1 MLAIALTFLRAY
13 WKPLA
18 IVAVLVGLVA
28 YHKVSVTWA
37 HHEGYVEG
45 KAVLQPELDLANS
58 NVKKLR
64 DAFAD
69 QQHSLEQME
78 QARAKLQADS
88 AKALADEQ
96 AKSKVWQEQAT
107 KLMGIIARPKSDDDK
122 ETCARADSL
131 LDPSGL

>member
-1 MLAIALTFLRAY
+1 MIAVALTFLRAY
-13 WKPLA
+13 WKPIAVVVVLGA
-18 IVAVLVGLVA
+18 IFA
-28 YHKVSVTWA
+28 YHRISVAWA

-45 KAVLQPELDLANS
+45 KAVLQPELDLANA

-69 QQHSLEQME
+69 QQRSLEQME
-78 QARAKLQADS
+78 QAKAKQQAAA

-96 AKSKVWQEQAT
+96 AKSKLWQEQAT
-107 KLMGIIARPKSDDDK
+107 KLMGIIARQPSHDPEVCD
-122 ETCARADSL
+122 RADSL

>member
-1 MLAIALTFLRAY
+1 MIAVALTFLRAY
-13 WKPLA
+13 WKPIAVVVVLGA
-18 IVAVLVGLVA
+18 IFA
-28 YHKVSVTWA
+28 YHRISVAWA

-45 KAVLQPELDLANS
+45 KAVLQPELDLANA

-69 QQHSLEQME
+69 QQRSLAQMDK
-78 QARAKLQADS
+78 ARAKLQADS

-96 AKSKVWQEQAT
+96 AKSKLWQEQAT
-107 KLMGIIARPKSDDDK
+107 KLMGIIARQPSHDP
-122 ETCARADSL
+122 EVCNRADSL

>member
-18 IVAVLVGLVA
+18 IVAVLVGLIA

-45 KAVLQPELDLANS
+45 KAVLQPQLDLANS
-58 NVKKLR
+58 NVARLR
-64 DAFAD
+64 EQVTDANKRIDGLAD
-69 QQHSLEQME
+69 EATE
-78 QARAKLQADS
+78 RQAAA

-107 KLMGIIARPKSDDDK
+107 KLMGIISRQPSHDP
-122 ETCARADSL
+122 EVCNRADSL
-131 LDPSGL
+131 LDPRGL

>member
-18 IVAVLVGLVA
+18 VIAILASLVVF
-28 YHKVSVTWA
+28 HKISVGWA

-45 KAVLQPELDLANS
+45 RAVLQPELDLANS
-58 NVKKLR
+58 NVQRLR
-64 DAFAD
+64 EQVTDANKRIDGLAD
-69 QQHSLEQME
+69 EATKR
-78 QARAKLQADS
+78 QAAA

-107 KLMGIIARPKSDDDK
+107 KLMGIIARAPSHDP
-122 ETCARADSL
+122 EVCNRADSL
-131 LDPSGL
+131 LDPRGL

>member
-28 YHKVSVTWA
+28 YHKISVTWA

-45 KAVLQPELDLANS
+45 KAVLQPELDLANA

-69 QQHSLEQME
+69 QQRSLEQMDK
-78 QARAKLQADS
+78 ARAKLQADS

-96 AKSKVWQEQAT
+96 AKSKLWQEQAT
-107 KLMGIIARPKSDDDK
+107 KLMGIIARQPSHDPEVCD
-122 ETCARADSL
+122 RADSL